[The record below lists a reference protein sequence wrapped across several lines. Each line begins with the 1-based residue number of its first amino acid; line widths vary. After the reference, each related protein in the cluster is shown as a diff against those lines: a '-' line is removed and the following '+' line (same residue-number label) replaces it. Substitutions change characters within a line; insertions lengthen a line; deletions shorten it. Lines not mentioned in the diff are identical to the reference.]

1 MGFTRDE
8 NGITYRE
15 WAPAARAASLIGDFN
30 GWNTDKN
37 WMKKNEF
44 GVFELFLPNEAD
56 GSPAIPHG
64 SRVKI
69 HLQVHTRAA
78 SSPHAPCATVLH
90 TADTHPSRAQAA
102 DGSWID
108 KIPAW
113 IKFAVQ
119 APGEIPFNGVYYDPP
134 AEETHQF
141 VHPRPS
147 IPSVRSPVWRALFS
161 VALTLH
167 VAGAAHL

>member
-1 MGFTRDE
+1 MGFTCDE

-30 GWNTDKN
+30 SWNTDKN

-69 HLQVHTRAA
+69 HLQVRTLVPLCRLVRLLLHGCTPLTRIPRARRRLTGPGSTRSLRGS
-78 SSPHAPCATVLH
+78 SSPCRRPARSPS
-90 TADTHPSRAQAA
+90 TASITTRRLRTCTSSCILARPSRRCVLLCSLCERAQ
-102 DGSWID
+102 
-108 KIPAW
+108 
-113 IKFAVQ
+113 F
-119 APGEIPFNGVYYDPP
+119 
-134 AEETHQF
+134 
-141 VHPRPS
+141 
-147 IPSVRSPVWRALFS
+147 
-161 VALTLH
+161 
-167 VAGAAHL
+167 

>member
-69 HLQVHTRAA
+69 HLQARAREPRRRPMRRGIAACRA
-78 SSPHAPCATVLH
+78 S
-90 TADTHPSRAQAA
+90 
-102 DGSWID
+102 
-108 KIPAW
+108 
-113 IKFAVQ
+113 
-119 APGEIPFNGVYYDPP
+119 
-134 AEETHQF
+134 
-141 VHPRPS
+141 
-147 IPSVRSPVWRALFS
+147 
-161 VALTLH
+161 ALT
-167 VAGAAHL
+167 